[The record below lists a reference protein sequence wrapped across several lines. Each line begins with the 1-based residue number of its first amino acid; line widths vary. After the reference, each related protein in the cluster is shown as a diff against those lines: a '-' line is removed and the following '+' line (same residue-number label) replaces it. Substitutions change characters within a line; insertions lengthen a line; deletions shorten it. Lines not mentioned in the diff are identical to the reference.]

1 MFELNGSYSDVQKRK
16 TKTANRSPLWLP
28 KIGTLVET
36 IEERCR
42 GDSDPSQHIP
52 LLHRPRGP
60 SLPSKNSSLA
70 LVVAARIE
78 DTSSL
83 VNKTVKMPTPPLIR
97 LAMVVVAPWCPAC
110 RLSRFQSHS
119 DASYWLHHDICA
131 LSIFVLRVHPSIGIK
146 MSNPHSF
153 VGFSSLGAGEDS
165 CELHSKMIKH
175 FDFHSS
181 IMFLSD
187 VLP

>member
-1 MFELNGSYSDVQKRK
+1 M
-16 TKTANRSPLWLP
+16 
-28 KIGTLVET
+28 
-36 IEERCR
+36 
-42 GDSDPSQHIP
+42 
-52 LLHRPRGP
+52 
-60 SLPSKNSSLA
+60 
-70 LVVAARIE
+70 VAARIE
-78 DTSSL
+78 DASSL

-97 LAMVVVAPWCPAC
+97 LAMVVVAHLVNKTVKMPTPPLIRQAMVVVAPWCPAC
-110 RLSRFQSHS
+110 RLSRLQSHS

-175 FDFHSS
+175 FDLHSS
-181 IMFLSD
+181 IMLLSD